1 MHIVVL
7 IKQIFDPDVATTVF
21 RIDKEAQAI
30 VPLPGVSPVISP
42 FDEQAVEAAMRI
54 KDVCEQNL
62 EGEKNDVRVT
72 VVTMAEETARVAIK
86 GELAK
91 GADEGLL
98 LVDPLFENAD
108 AVLTANILAT
118 AIRKLGD
125 VDLIIAGR
133 QAADKDLGVVG
144 LGIAQLLDI
153 PAITYACDIAI
164 NNKTVLVERVL
175 EDGTEKVQTQ
185 LPALVTISHEL
196 GKPRYAGLRETMR
209 AARKP
214 INVWNA
220 SDLKIDTDIGYG
232 RQHIEELFIPDN
244 KVNCELIQG
253 DTPDDVAFQLA
264 TRLKEAD
271 LI

>member
-21 RIDKEAQAI
+21 RIDEEARAI

-54 KDVCEQNL
+54 KDAHGQNL
-62 EGEKNDVRVT
+62 ESEKNDVRVT

-98 LVDPLFENAD
+98 LADPLFENAD

-153 PAITYACDIAI
+153 PAITYACDIEI
-164 NNKTVLVERVL
+164 DNKTVLVERVL
-175 EDGTEKVQTQ
+175 EAAD
-185 LPALVTISHEL
+185 H
-196 GKPRYAGLRETMR
+196 R
-209 AARKP
+209 A
-214 INVWNA
+214 
-220 SDLKIDTDIGYG
+220 
-232 RQHIEELFIPDN
+232 RQREELPRLFETLVVVLDDRVLGLVGEHPP
-244 KVNCELIQG
+244 QG
-253 DTPDDVAFQLA
+253 RVLHQL
-264 TRLKEAD
+264 RSVVGSHFKCRGESLEVW
-271 LI
+271 

>member
-21 RIDKEAQAI
+21 RIDEEAKAI
-30 VPLPGVSPVISP
+30 IPLPGVSPVISP

-54 KDVCEQNL
+54 KDANS
-62 EGEKNDVRVT
+62 EKAAGPENT
-72 VVTMAEETARVAIK
+72 VKITVMTLGEETARVAIK

-91 GADEGLL
+91 GPDEGLIL
-98 LVDPLFENAD
+98 SDPSFKNAD
-108 AVLTANILAT
+108 SVLTANILAS
-118 AIRKLGD
+118 AIRKLGN

-133 QAADKDLGVVG
+133 QAADRDLGVVG
-144 LGIAQLLDI
+144 LGVAQLLDI
-153 PAITYACDIAI
+153 PAVTYACDL
-164 NNKTVLVERVL
+164 KVVDGVLQIERVL
-175 EDGTEKVQTQ
+175 DDGTEKVQTQ

-214 INVWNA
+214 INLWDA
-220 SDLKIDTDIGYG
+220 SDLEFDAKIQYG
-232 RQHIEELFIPDN
+232 RQCLEKLFIPDS
-244 KVNCELIQG
+244 KIECELING
-253 DTPDDVAFQLA
+253 ETPNEIALQLA
-264 TRLKEAD
+264 SRLKEAG

>member
-21 RIDKEAQAI
+21 RVDEEARSI
-30 VPLPGVSPVISP
+30 IPLPGVSPVISP

-54 KDVCEQNL
+54 KDAYGKKSES
-62 EGEKNDVRVT
+62 EKNDVKVT
-72 VVTMAEETARVAIK
+72 VVTMAEETAHVAIK

-98 LVDPLFENAD
+98 LTDPLFENAD

-118 AIRKLGD
+118 AIQKLGD

-133 QAADKDLGVVG
+133 QAADRDRGVVG
-144 LGIAQLLDI
+144 LGVAQLLNI
-153 PAITYACDIAI
+153 PAITYASDIEI
-164 NNKTVLVERVL
+164 DNKTVLVERVL

-185 LPALVTISHEL
+185 LPALVTVSHEL

-214 INVWNA
+214 IKTWNVG
-220 SDLKIDTDIGYG
+220 DLGIDTEFAYG
-232 RQHIEELFIPDN
+232 RQYIEKLFIPDN

-253 DTPDDVAFQLA
+253 DTPDDVAFRLA
-264 TRLKEAD
+264 NRLKEAA